1 MKKKILV
8 FTGAGVSAESG
19 VETFRDTNG
28 LWCNH
33 KIEDVATPDGWKK
46 DKETVL
52 EFYNQ
57 RRKQL
62 KTVFPNKA
70 HEIIAELE
78 NNFDVTVVTQNVDN
92 LHERA
97 GSTNV
102 VHLHGELT
110 KVRSTL
116 NPRLIYDWEDDL
128 NIGDKCEKGSQLRPH
143 IVWFSEVLSTKDTE
157 KAYIAA
163 EEADACIVVGTSMQ
177 VSPANTIPFITKE
190 DALLY
195 YVDPGKEIEVPTFR
209 KVFYRHFQEGASGG
223 MEKVKNDL
231 IDLLINNKK
240 DIRTQKTF

>member
-28 LWCNH
+28 LWYNY
-33 KIEDVATPDGWKK
+33 KIEDVATPDGWRKNK
-46 DKETVL
+46 SVVL

-62 KTVFPNKA
+62 KTVNPNKA

-78 NNFDVTVVTQNVDN
+78 KHFDVTVVTQNVDN

-102 VHLHGELT
+102 IHLHGELT

-116 NPRLIYDWEDDL
+116 NPKLIYDWEDDL
-128 NIGDKCEKGSQLRPH
+128 NIGDKCENGSQLRPH
-143 IVWFSEVLSTKDTE
+143 IVWFGEMLSFSDTE
-157 KAYIAA
+157 KSYTAA
-163 EEADACIVVGTSMQ
+163 EEADVCIVVGTSMQ
-177 VSPANTIPFITKE
+177 VSPANKIPFLTRE
-190 DALLY
+190 DALIY
-195 YVDPGKEIEVPTFR
+195 YVDPSDIDFFIDKQR
-209 KVFYRHFQEGASGG
+209 KPFFEHVKSGAGDG

-231 IDLLINNKK
+231 INLL
-240 DIRTQKTF
+240 